1 MTLKAISA
9 LRIFDGEKMHH
20 ESALLWQ
27 ENHIVSIV
35 PENRIPT
42 HAEVI
47 RYPSSTLTPGFIDLQ
62 VNGGGGVMFNEQT
75 DVTGIET
82 ICNAHRKHG
91 TAYLLPTLISDSQE
105 KIKQA
110 LQAANAALKNKTKGV
125 LGVHLE
131 GPWLSPEKNG
141 AHDTRYFYAPSVES
155 LKALPWLSQG
165 RTLVTL
171 APETVD
177 TEAVHWLSRQGVLV
191 SCGHSNASAQQLSGD
206 KLSYIDGFTH
216 LYNAMSPLTGR
227 DPGVV
232 GTALMTDH
240 AWCSVI
246 TDGIH
251 VAPKNVMLAH
261 RVKPKGKLLIVS
273 DAMASVGSENNS
285 FILNNE
291 IISVIDNKLTN
302 SNGSLAGAHIGM
314 DQSVAN
320 VIKWG
325 VDEQEAFKMA
335 STYPAHALRS
345 ARSLGYLKTGF
356 IAAATILNSDY
367 QAQAVLV
374 DGEIFPNVTG
384 L

>member
-9 LRIFDGEKMHH
+9 LRIFDGEKMHY
-20 ESALLWQ
+20 ESALLWKG
-27 ENHIVSIV
+27 NYIVAIIPVNSI
-35 PENRIPT
+35 PEE
-42 HAEVI
+42 AEVI
-47 RYPSSTLTPGFIDLQ
+47 RYPSATITPGFIDLQ
-62 VNGGGGVMFNEQT
+62 VNGGGGVMFNQQT
-75 DVTGIET
+75 DVKGIKT
-82 ICNAHRKHG
+82 ICSAHRKHG
-91 TAYLLPTLISDSQE
+91 TAYLLPTLISDSQD

-110 LQAANAALKNKTKGV
+110 LLAANAALESNTKGI

-141 AHDTRYFYAPSVES
+141 AHDTRHFYDPSVES
-155 LKALPWLSQG
+155 LQTLPWLSQG

-171 APETVD
+171 APEAVNN
-177 TEAVHWLSRQGVLV
+177 EAVQWLSRQGVLV
-191 SCGHSNASAQQLSGD
+191 SCGHSNANAQQLSGD
-206 KLSYIDGFTH
+206 TLSYVDGFTH

-227 DPGVV
+227 EPGVV
-232 GTALMTDH
+232 GAALMTDH

-251 VAPKNVMLAH
+251 VAPENVKLAH

-291 IISVIDNKLTN
+291 TIRVIDNKLTN

-325 VDEQEAFKMA
+325 LDEQEAFKMA

-345 ARSLGYLKTGF
+345 ASSLGYLKTGF
-356 IAAATILNSDY
+356 IAAATILDSHY

-374 DGEIFPNVTG
+374 DGKLFTKYH
-384 L
+384 